1 MQITESGALIEAEGW
16 IQKGMDYL
24 VENGPNV
31 LWAILIYIVGSWL
44 VKKIVRGLRKVMQ
57 KSKYDESLQRFLM
70 NLISWLLKIVLIIVV
85 VSRLGV
91 DVTMFAAIFAAAGL
105 AVGLALQ
112 GSLSNFAGGVL
123 IAIFKP
129 YRIGDLV
136 ETQDVLGVVKDI
148 DIFTTK
154 MVTPQNKL
162 AIVPNGPIA
171 NGNIINYTIEGKMRV
186 DVVVGVSYDSNI
198 KKSKEVLLDVLT
210 SNPKVL
216 DDPAPSVN
224 VLELADSSVNFAV
237 RPFCKPEDYWEV
249 YFATQEGCKLALDE
263 AGIEIPYP
271 HRVEIHK
278 EG

>member
-1 MQITESGALIEAEGW
+1 MQITENGALIEAEGW